1 MVKLVFTWYP
11 CLDQWLQLCIIF
23 QIILFNNVFIS
34 FVAFFWIKVE
44 RKRKFKKNH
53 NNANRLSWKTNSKM
67 YSYYL
72 FCCLFDQ
79 IEKVVNNLVLG
90 EVFAAF
96 LAFQLLA
103 DLNTHRNKWASK
115 LPNTR
120 RKSKRSFN
128 DILWDTFS
136 NESNDLD
143 NYKNIVINNDVITY
157 PPCEA
162 VGQFQFD
169 CLHAALVHL
178 DK

>member
-1 MVKLVFTWYP
+1 M
-11 CLDQWLQLCIIF
+11 D
-23 QIILFNNVFIS
+23 
-34 FVAFFWIKVE
+34 
-44 RKRKFKKNH
+44 
-53 NNANRLSWKTNSKM
+53 
-67 YSYYL
+67 SYYL
-72 FCCLFDQ
+72 CCCLSVDQ

-96 LAFQLLA
+96 PAFQLLA
-103 DLNTHRNKWASK
+103 DLNTHRNKWANK

-120 RKSKRSFN
+120 TKAKRSFN

-169 CLHAALVHL
+169 CHHAALAHL
-178 DK
+178 DQWINTRV

>member
-1 MVKLVFTWYP
+1 M
-11 CLDQWLQLCIIF
+11 D
-23 QIILFNNVFIS
+23 
-34 FVAFFWIKVE
+34 
-44 RKRKFKKNH
+44 
-53 NNANRLSWKTNSKM
+53 
-67 YSYYL
+67 SYYL

-96 LAFQLLA
+96 PAFQLLA
-103 DLNTHRNKWASK
+103 DLNTHRNKWANK

-120 RKSKRSFN
+120 KKAKRSFN

-157 PPCEA
+157 PPCED

-178 DK
+178 DKWINTRV